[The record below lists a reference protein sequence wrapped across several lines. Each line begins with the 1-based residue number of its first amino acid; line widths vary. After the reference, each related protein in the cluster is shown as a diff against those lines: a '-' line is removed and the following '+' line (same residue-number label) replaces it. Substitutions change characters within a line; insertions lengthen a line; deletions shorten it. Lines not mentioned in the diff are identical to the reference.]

1 MDATGGSR
9 VSVALTNIEIDR
21 SQPSATRR
29 LEFAL
34 PTTGCALVT
43 GASRGIGLAVAQALA
58 RGGLPVG
65 INFRSDETAARAAAQ
80 AITNA
85 GGRAV
90 VVGADVSD
98 AESVDRLFNA
108 LEDEF
113 GAVSV
118 LVNNAGVR
126 ADGLL
131 ANLDDEQW
139 RTVLST
145 NLTGSFHTMRRAL
158 PSMIRA
164 RFGRIVNVASV
175 LGAHSIPGVGNYAAA
190 KAGLGA
196 LTRSVAVEVARKG
209 VTVNAVAPGLARTD
223 MTHDVAHLDQ
233 SVRRHVPMRRAAS
246 PDEVAACVCFLA
258 STAAGY
264 VTGATLAVDGGLSA
278 AAFQLS

>member
-1 MDATGGSR
+1 M
-9 VSVALTNIEIDR
+9 SVALSSTGLDR
-21 SQPSATRR
+21 NQTSTTRS
-29 LEFAL
+29 LEFGL

-58 RGGLPVG
+58 RGGMPLG
-65 INFRSDETAARAAAQ
+65 INFRSDEAAARAAAD
-80 AITNA
+80 AIIDA

-98 AESVDRLFNA
+98 AQSVDAVFNA

-131 ANLDDEQW
+131 ATLDDEQW

-145 NLTGSFHTMRRAL
+145 NLTGSFHTIRRAL

-164 RFGRIVNVASV
+164 RFGRIINVASV

-278 AAFQLS
+278 AAFQIS